1 MGERSPDGLGALFYV
16 GRCEGINARSYAR
29 WSMGMCSVEEKKKA
43 PGGERVPGGTEDY
56 ELHFREP
63 KDCTLTL
70 CNRSAES
77 REIKS
82 V

>member
-1 MGERSPDGLGALFYV
+1 MWGAAKGLTQGVMPDGRWACAALK
-16 GRCEGINARSYAR
+16 
-29 WSMGMCSVEEKKKA
+29 KKKA

-63 KDCTLTL
+63 KVCTLTL